1 MMKICLDP
9 GHSGPVEPGAC
20 NAGLTEA
27 SLNLTISQ
35 KLGNLLINKNYD
47 VIYTREGD
55 IEDTSLSFRAN
66 IANKANADLFISVH
80 CNAAENE
87 AAHGIETY
95 CRTGAAAGRKLAEK
109 VQENLAALEYT
120 LDRGVK
126 EANFAVLRLT
136 DMPSILIECGF
147 ITSEYDREYLTSVA
161 CQDNIALA
169 IVMGIEDYLS

>member
-1 MMKICLDP
+1 MKICLDP

-20 NAGLTEA
+20 SAGLTEA

-35 KLGNLLINKNYD
+35 NIGNLLLSKSHE
-47 VIYTREGD
+47 VIYTRESD

-66 IANKANADLFISVH
+66 IANKENADLFVSIH

-87 AAHGIETY
+87 AAHGIETF
-95 CRTGAAAGRKLAEK
+95 CCTGTSAGRKLAERI
-109 VQENLAALEYT
+109 QENLAALEYT

-136 DMPSILIECGF
+136 DMPAVLVECGF
-147 ITSEYDREYLTSVA
+147 ITSEYDREYLTSSS
-161 CQDNIALA
+161 CQGNLALA